1 MPPWL
6 ALAARAA
13 LAIENHLYQAELI
26 ASERMAALGT
36 MAGMLAHD
44 FRGPMTVI
52 RGYAEML
59 AGAAAPPR
67 RGAPARAASSWRRW
81 TAWSA

>member
-1 MPPWL
+1 ML
-6 ALAARAA
+6 ACRAA
-13 LAIENHLYQAELI
+13 LALENHLYQKELI

-59 AGAAAPPR
+59 LDDGVPPER
-67 RGAPARAASSWRRW
+67 CASRPRSSSAWW
-81 TAWSA
+81 TGWSA

>member
-1 MPPWL
+1 MI
-6 ALAARAA
+6 ADRAA
-13 LAIENHLYQAELI
+13 LALENHLYQKELI

-52 RGYAEML
+52 RGYAETL
-59 AGAAAPPR
+59 LEAGPVR
-67 RGAPARAASSWRRW
+67 RRRCAARADAHRARSSTASS
-81 TAWSA
+81 A